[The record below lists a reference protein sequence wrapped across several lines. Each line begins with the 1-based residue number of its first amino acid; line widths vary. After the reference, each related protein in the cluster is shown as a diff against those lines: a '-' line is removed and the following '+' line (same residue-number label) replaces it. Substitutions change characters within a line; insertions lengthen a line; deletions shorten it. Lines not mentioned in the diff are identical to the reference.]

1 MISNFFHSHILC
13 VLVWI
18 DVETLGIVEGIDGVV
33 EIGIVDAILHVWM
46 LMLQFMILHFM
57 FFRFLGS

>member
-1 MISNFFHSHILC
+1 
-13 VLVWI
+13 VWI